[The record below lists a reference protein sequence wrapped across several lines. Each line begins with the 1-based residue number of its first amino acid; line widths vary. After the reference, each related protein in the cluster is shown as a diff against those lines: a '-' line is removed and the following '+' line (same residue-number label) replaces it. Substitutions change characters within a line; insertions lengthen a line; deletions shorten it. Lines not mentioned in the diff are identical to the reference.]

1 MATLK
6 AGAAQTNITPPLG
19 TYLAGSLKARYAT
32 EVHDELHAKALVLD
46 NGTTQLAF
54 VICDVICIP
63 REVCDAAK
71 TLIAERVGIS
81 TEGVLVAGTH
91 THSAPAMKPG
101 FETVPDPGYLDFFST
116 RVADAVQLAAGRA
129 QPAKLAYGIG
139 KEPRCVFNR
148 RFRMK
153 DGTVKMNPG
162 YNNPDIVATVGPT
175 DPDIAALFVE
185 TVNGE
190 PMAVLANYALHYVG
204 APGHM
209 ISADYFGIFAEELQ
223 RMAGAEF
230 VAMLSNGCSGDI
242 NNIDVYHPP
251 TDRRPFAQT
260 RKVARIVAAEV
271 WRTWQTAPMRDD
283 VKLSAAQTE
292 IRCGIRKPTRAE
304 LVEYEAKWA
313 NASDDP
319 TVDELYAR
327 ERIFVNEWEA
337 TRTTPIQAF
346 RIGDCGV
353 GALTGE
359 IFCQFGIDLKEAS
372 PFESTFIIELAND
385 YTGYVPTP
393 IGHEHG
399 GYETW
404 LARSSYLAPDAGGQ
418 MVDAALQ
425 LLNGFD
431 SIA

>member
-19 TYLAGSLKARYAT
+19 AYLAGSLKARHAT
-32 EVHDELHAKALVLD
+32 EVHDELHAKALVIED
-46 NGTTQLAF
+46 GTTQIAF
-54 VICDVICIP
+54 VICDVICVP
-63 REVCDAAK
+63 YDPCEAAK
-71 TLIAERVGIS
+71 ALIAERVGIPR
-81 TEGVLVAGTH
+81 EQVLIAGTH
-91 THSAPAMKPG
+91 THTAPAMKLG
-101 FETVPDPGYLDFFST
+101 FETIPDQGYLDFFST

-129 QPAKLAYGIG
+129 QPARLGYGVG

-162 YNNPDIVATVGPT
+162 YNNPNIVETVGPT
-175 DPDIAALFVE
+175 DPDIATLFVE
-185 TVNGE
+185 TLEGE
-190 PMAVLANYALHYVG
+190 PIAVLANYALHYVG

-209 ISADYFGIFAEELQ
+209 ISADYFGLFAEELQ
-223 RMAGAEF
+223 KMAGTEF

-242 NNIDVYHPP
+242 NNINVDNPP
-251 TDRRPFAQT
+251 PDRAPFVRT
-260 RKVARIVAAEV
+260 RKVARMVAAEV
-271 WRTWQTAPMRDD
+271 WRTWQTTPMFDD
-283 VKLSAAQTE
+283 MGVSAAQTE
-292 IRCGIRKPTRAE
+292 ITCGIRKPTSAE
-304 LVEYEAKWA
+304 LAEYEAIWA

-319 TVDELYAR
+319 TVDELYAH
-327 ERIFVNEWEA
+327 ERIIVNGWPD

-353 GALTGE
+353 VALTGE
-359 IFCQFGIDLKEAS
+359 IFCQFGIDLKAAS
-372 PFESTFIIELAND
+372 PLDPTFIIELAND
-385 YTGYVPTP
+385 YTGYVPTK

-418 MVDAALQ
+418 MVEAALQ
-425 LLNGFD
+425 LLNGFAG
-431 SIA
+431 S

>member
-19 TYLAGSLKARYAT
+19 AYLAGSLKARHAT

-46 NGTTQLAF
+46 DGTTQLAF
-54 VICDVICIP
+54 AICDVICVP
-63 REVCDAAK
+63 REVCEAAK
-71 TLIAERVGIS
+71 TLIAERVGIPS
-81 TEGVLVAGTH
+81 EGVLIAGTH

-101 FETVPDPGYLDFFST
+101 FETVPDQGYLDLFSV

-129 QPAKLAYGIG
+129 QPAKLGCGVG
-139 KEPRCVFNR
+139 KEARCVFNR

-162 YNNPDIVATVGPT
+162 YNNPHIVETVGPT

-190 PMAVLANYALHYVG
+190 PIAVLANYALHYVG
-204 APGHM
+204 APGHTV
-209 ISADYFGIFAEELQ
+209 SADYFGLFAQELQ
-223 RMAGAEF
+223 RMANAEF
-230 VAMLSNGCSGDI
+230 VAILSNGCSGDI
-242 NNIDVYHPP
+242 NNIDVHHPP
-251 TDRRPFAQT
+251 TDRRPFAQA
-260 RKVARIVAAEV
+260 RKVARTVAAEV
-271 WRTWQTAPMRDD
+271 WRTWQNTPIDD
-283 VKLSAAQTE
+283 DLTLAAAQAE
-292 IRCGIRKPTRAE
+292 ITCSIRKPTSAE
-304 LVEYEAKWA
+304 LAEYETKWA

-327 ERIFVNEWEA
+327 ERILVNEWEDN
-337 TRTTPIQAF
+337 RTTPIQAF
-346 RIGDCGV
+346 RIGDCAV
-353 GALTGE
+353 VALTGE
-359 IFCQFGIDLKEAS
+359 IFCQFGIDLKAAS
-372 PFESTFIIELAND
+372 PINPTFIIELAND

-393 IGHEHG
+393 IGHEQG

-404 LARSSYLAPDAGGQ
+404 LARSSYLAPDAGSQ

-425 LLNGFD
+425 LLKKLNA
-431 SIA
+431 S

>member
-6 AGAAQTNITPPLG
+6 AGAAQTNVTPPLG
-19 TYLAGSLKARYAT
+19 AYLAGSLKARHAT

-46 NGTTQLAF
+46 DGATQLAF

-71 TLIAERVGIS
+71 ALIAERVGIPG
-81 TEGVLVAGTH
+81 EGVLIAGTH

-129 QPAKLAYGIG
+129 QPARLGYGVG

-162 YNNPDIVATVGPT
+162 YNNPDIVETVGPT

-185 TVNGE
+185 TVDGE
-190 PMAVLANYALHYVG
+190 PIAVLANYALHYVG

-209 ISADYFGIFAEELQ
+209 ISADYFGLFAEELQ
-223 RMAGAEF
+223 RTAGAEF

-242 NNIDVYHPP
+242 NNTNVHHPL

-271 WRTWQTAPMRDD
+271 WQTWQTTPMHDD
-283 VKLSAAQTE
+283 LGLSAAQTE
-292 IRCGIRKPTRAE
+292 ITCGIRKPTGAE
-304 LVEYEAKWA
+304 LAEYEAKWA

-319 TVDELYAR
+319 TVDELYAH
-327 ERIFVNEWEA
+327 ERIIVNGWED

-353 GALTGE
+353 VALTGE
-359 IFCQFGIDLKEAS
+359 IFCQFGIDLKAAS
-372 PFESTFIIELAND
+372 PLKPTFIIELAND
-385 YTGYVPTP
+385 YTGYVPTL

-425 LLNGFD
+425 LLNGFT
-431 SIA
+431 AP

>member
-19 TYLAGSLKARYAT
+19 THLAGSLKARYAT

-46 NGTTQLAF
+46 DGTTQLAF
-54 VICDVICIP
+54 VICDVICVP
-63 REVCDAAK
+63 RETCDAAK
-71 TLIAERVGIS
+71 ALIVERAGIP
-81 TEGVLVAGTH
+81 GDRVLIAGTH

-129 QPAKLAYGIG
+129 QPARLGCGVG

-162 YNNPDIVATVGPT
+162 YNNPDIVETVGPT

-185 TVNGE
+185 TVDGQ
-190 PMAVLANYALHYVG
+190 PIAVLANYALHYVG
-204 APGHM
+204 APGHTV
-209 ISADYFGIFAEELQ
+209 SADYFGLFAEELQ

-230 VAMLSNGCSGDI
+230 IAMLSNGCSGDI

-260 RKVARIVAAEV
+260 RRVARMVAAEV
-271 WRTWQTAPMRDD
+271 WRTWQTVPMGTDLG
-283 VKLSAAQTE
+283 LSTGQME
-292 IRCGIRKPTRAE
+292 ITCSIRKPTPKE
-304 LVEYEAKWA
+304 LVEYEAKWM

-327 ERIFVNEWEA
+327 ERILVNGWED

-346 RIGDCGV
+346 RIGDWGV
-353 GALTGE
+353 VALTGE
-359 IFCQFGIDLKEAS
+359 IFCQFGIDLKAAS
-372 PFESTFIIELAND
+372 PLHPTFIIELAND

-393 IGHEHG
+393 IGHEQG

-425 LLNGFD
+425 LLSDFTA
-431 SIA
+431 S